1 MKSRD
6 SKFYVGGWY
15 SIDFV
20 AWAMELQQPIYLVA
34 VGDFKIRIFEPNAM
48 PKEVELKSV
57 TPGTNAL
64 VMEFTGDHFNSYG
77 AKVCL
82 ACGQQSLQLPPLEM
96 LWNYAVDFW
105 VCIASFRMNA
115 FFRSKRRLRP

>member
-1 MKSRD
+1 MKLLSPFGLEAAEVQTRATLHLSCADMKSCD
-6 SKFYVGGWY
+6 SKFYVGGWH

-34 VGDFKIRIFEPNAM
+34 VRDLKTRIFEPNAM
-48 PKEVELKSV
+48 SKEAELKSV

-77 AKVCL
+77 TKVRL
-82 ACGQQSLQLPPLEM
+82 ACGQQSLQLPPL
-96 LWNYAVDFW
+96 
-105 VCIASFRMNA
+105 
-115 FFRSKRRLRP
+115 

>member
-1 MKSRD
+1 MNLLSPFGLKAADVLARATLHLSCADMKSCD
-6 SKFYVGGWY
+6 SKFYVGGWH

-20 AWAMELQQPIYLVA
+20 AWAMELQKPIYLVA
-34 VGDFKIRIFEPNAM
+34 VRDLKIRIFEPNTM
-48 PKEVELKSV
+48 PKEVELKSI

-82 ACGQQSLQLPPLEM
+82 ACGQQSLQLPPL
-96 LWNYAVDFW
+96 
-105 VCIASFRMNA
+105 
-115 FFRSKRRLRP
+115 